1 MGGERPQ
8 HDGVP
13 EPYGEH
19 ALLTAAM
26 IADDGVVPEE
36 ERRRLLRYLEA
47 VVAARPSPVH
57 TAVAFNALYFGYDL
71 AGEGYGRS
79 PLRPDDFPVIALG
92 EEAPAL
98 PVGAMVRIATGSA
111 PLFAEIVYKEGAHPD
126 VNAMGDVPAWVSG
139 APAGAEGPGREGA
152 TARRRE
158 LLVPDPHAFG
168 PGLSLTA
175 VQLRRLRSH
184 RRWLNEDGHIVVDAR
199 YPSARAARGDGL
211 AAYADHLLTTARAQ
225 LLSPLVPVS
234 LAALAGGTGD
244 DVLRPALL
252 TLLRRVRDVLR
263 ASELLR
269 TWGQYA
275 MTEDALA
282 ARRRDAGALGGDDLR
297 SLGADLRRAVT
308 PVPRRHGPTGPA
320 TVYTA
325 IGPRLRTV
333 PGAGELLTGLGY
345 ASAVCHA
352 NAALADMVHEGSSQ
366 GLFPN
371 GTRVALDDA
380 FEGGGVWRSHWLGGT
395 ETRPQQPGDA
405 GMRPQ
410 QPGGTGTPSQRLGG
424 GTDTRL
430 HHPGSTAPLGDPL
443 SPAGQGWASTLPPVP
458 VPVPVPAPLD
468 RPLPDDGT
476 LGAPE
481 TLRSDAVEI
490 RWRVPLR
497 LAHLRGGCLPLHPL
511 VAEELCSAF
520 GPRAVVGLGLEGGAE
535 QRLLAELGDGSAR
548 LTGVDWPA
556 EFFPGLLLHVRWP
569 RGTRRLGLVT
579 TGLGHR
585 VRVGDRVVG
594 HCYDPRVLTRDDAP
608 GSDRDGDSAA
618 GLGPRDLVLRTVRR
632 CGLLTPDGHAVLDRA
647 GLPFAA
653 YGYEPAPERAAVL
666 GDAVAELLAVR
677 LLEPETGSR
686 DVAGQPHFPARRG
699 QPGIPLLAYRPAV
712 VRLPGTWG
720 EPGAG
725 RAMGFQHVPGH
736 LRRLLPGHLAGETQ
750 RAAFRDHC
758 RRLGKADGWE
768 LPEGYTF
775 VTQHTRGH

>member
-1 MGGERPQ
+1 MGGERPK

-19 ALLTAAM
+19 ALLTAVM

-79 PLRPDDFPVIALG
+79 PLRPDDFPLVEFG
-92 EEAPAL
+92 EQAPAL
-98 PVGAMVRIATGSA
+98 PVGAMVRIVTGSA

-126 VNAMGDVPAWVSG
+126 VNAMGDLPAWVSG
-139 APAGAEGPGREGA
+139 APAGAEGPGREGT

-168 PGLSLTA
+168 PGLSLTPA
-175 VQLRRLRSH
+175 QLQRLRSH

-199 YPSARAARGDGL
+199 YPRARAAQGDGL

-234 LAALAGGTGD
+234 LAELAGGAGD

-252 TLLRRVRDVLR
+252 TLLRRVREVLR
-263 ASELLR
+263 SSELLR

-275 MTEDALA
+275 MTEEALA
-282 ARRRDAGALGGDDLR
+282 ARRRDAGVLGGDDLR
-297 SLGADLRRAVT
+297 SLGADLRRAAT
-308 PVPRRHGPTGPA
+308 PVHRRHGRAGPA

-325 IGPRLRTV
+325 VGPRLRTV
-333 PGAGELLTGLGY
+333 PGTGELLTGVQY

-352 NAALADMVHEGSSQ
+352 NALLADMVREGSRQ

-380 FEGGGVWRSHWLGGT
+380 YEGGGVWRSH
-395 ETRPQQPGDA
+395 
-405 GMRPQ
+405 
-410 QPGGTGTPSQRLGG
+410 RLGD
-424 GTDTRL
+424 TD
-430 HHPGSTAPLGDPL
+430 PLGDPL
-443 SPAGQGWASTLPPVP
+443 SPAGHGWASTLPR
-458 VPVPVPAPLD
+458 VPAPLD
-468 RPLPDDGT
+468 LPLPDDAT
-476 LGAPE
+476 LGPTE
-481 TLRSDAVEI
+481 TLRADAGEVL
-490 RWRVPLR
+490 WRTPLR
-497 LAHLRGGCLPLHPL
+497 LAQLRTGCLPLHPL
-511 VAEELCSAF
+511 VAEELHDAY
-520 GPRAVVGLGLEGGAE
+520 GPRTVISLELEHRPE
-535 QRLLAELGDGSAR
+535 QHLPAELGDESGQ
-548 LTGVDWPA
+548 LTGIAWPA
-556 EFFPGLLLHVRWP
+556 DFFPGLLLYLHWP
-569 RGTRRLGLVT
+569 RGSRRLRLVT
-579 TGLGHR
+579 TSLGHQ
-585 VRVGDRVVG
+585 VRVGDRVVA
-594 HCYDPRVLTRDDAP
+594 HRYDPRVLTRDDAP
-608 GSDRDGDSAA
+608 GSDRDGDTAA

-653 YGYEPAPERAAVL
+653 YGYDPATARAAAL
-666 GDAVAELLAVR
+666 EDAVAELLAVR

-686 DVAGQPHFPARRG
+686 DRTGRPHFPARHG
-699 QPGIPLLAYRPAV
+699 QPEIPLLAYRPAV
-712 VRLPGTWG
+712 IRLPGTWG
-720 EPGAG
+720 DPGAG
-725 RAMGFQHVPGH
+725 RAMSFQHVPGH

-768 LPEGYTF
+768 LPDGYTF
-775 VTQHTRGH
+775 VTQHTRGN